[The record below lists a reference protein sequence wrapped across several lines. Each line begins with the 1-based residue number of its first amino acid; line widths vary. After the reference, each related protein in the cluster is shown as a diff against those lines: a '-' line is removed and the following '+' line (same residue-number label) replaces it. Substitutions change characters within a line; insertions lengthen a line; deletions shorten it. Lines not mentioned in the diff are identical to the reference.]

1 VDFAQRQRSV
11 SFGRTLG
18 LVKREHSDSGCFSG
32 TLSKA
37 LARLRLLS
45 CTRVYFVAG
54 DIDGYEHDNNKELSQ
69 LVWLARPVFASPLN
83 FQRLLSADL
92 DGAPYGAV
100 PCSVHTSLLA

>member
-1 VDFAQRQRSV
+1 ML
-11 SFGRTLG
+11 LG
-18 LVKREHSDSGCFSG
+18 AL
-32 TLSKA
+32 TKA

-54 DIDGYEHDNNKELSQ
+54 DIDGYEYDNNKELSR
-69 LVWLARPVFASPLN
+69 LVLLARPVFASPFN

-92 DGAPYGAV
+92 DGAPYVAV